1 MSYDT
6 SFETKVKL
14 VFYVEFNDHRWLH
27 SAQKLRQNFVYHKL
41 VKESKV
47 MMSLSHLQCALIAA
61 KHVTSFCSIKLQI

>member
-1 MSYDT
+1 MIYDT

-14 VFYVEFNDHRWLH
+14 VFYVEFNDHCWLH
-27 SAQKLRQNFVYHKL
+27 SNQRLIQNFVYDKL